1 MAKLK
6 HRYNNGDIVKFKFLT
21 GEILIGKIMEKTF
34 KADKTPDYKIRV
46 EENSKNRNGFTIYPC
61 MTDARI
67 INLEHTA
74 IQNMKVEELA
84 YRDMMNKKRNA
95 EAKERKNESKK
106 SDLEKALED
115 QTKFLN
121 GDVE

>member
-34 KADKTPDYKIRV
+34 KEDKTPDYKIRV
-46 EENSKNRNGFTIYPC
+46 EEGSKNRKGFTIYPC

-67 INLEHTA
+67 ISLEHTA
-74 IQNMKVEELA
+74 IQNMKIEELA
-84 YRDMMNKKRNA
+84 YRDMINKKRNA
-95 EAKERKNESKK
+95 DAKERKNES
-106 SDLEKALED
+106 DLSKALKNQQD
-115 QTKFLN
+115 FIN
-121 GDVE
+121 GEIDKS